1 MRTPKRSATLGG
13 LISAALLCCLLA
25 FPLAASAASPWWQ
38 VVTGARPTNLW
49 EPQDNLQEIK
59 VEAGKISGLPAT
71 AAKIVAAGKAVGCL
85 GVDDPGGKGKE
96 ICSKYGFGLSETAAQ
111 LKAVLE
117 PALGP
122 EVEVSGGPATVE
134 PFKVRVPE
142 IGAPAISFAQD
153 PPYTSAG
160 KFSTKV
166 LAEGGSGRISIIATN
181 VGDAAMD
188 SGKKALTITD
198 QLPAGIE
205 ATGAEAIA
213 GGTAPGVG
221 PVSCEVKAAE
231 LVSCTFKGQLQPFN
245 SIEVEIPVRL
255 TGEPPAQ
262 SPVGEV
268 VVSGGNAQPKAVEQA
283 LEVSPDPTPFG
294 LEYFS
299 SRVEEE
305 GGELATRA
313 GGHPFQLT
321 TALQFNSGRMKP
333 SVDPN
338 QRAVEQ
344 PAQPRNFRFPL
355 PAGLTGV
362 VASLPTCSLTDFGTE
377 AKETT
382 NSCPDEAAIGA
393 ASVSFYLAGAIG
405 FARPAVPVFNLPPA
419 VGEPARFGFT
429 IANVPII
436 IDTEVDP
443 DHEYQVIA
451 TVRNASQVPEALGAT
466 LAIWGTPGDPRH
478 DNSRGWGCVYNIG
491 TPGICQRPPGL
502 GEEAFLRLPVSC
514 AAPMDFGVEVE
525 PWNVPFGTQIAKAGL
540 AGPLMSGCNQVSF
553 DPEIT
558 AAPTSRLAGNPSGLD
573 FGLQMPNNGLLPK
586 DAIAEGQAKR
596 VEVALPQGMTVNP
609 SQAEG
614 LVGCSVADLA
624 RERYDSAPGEG
635 CPEASKV
642 GELKIQTPILKEEA
656 RGSLYVASPFANPFG
671 SLIALYMVAKIPE
684 RGILVKQAGLVKADP
699 NTGQLTTIFD
709 DLPQIPFS
717 AVKLSLRAGA
727 RSSLVTPPACGSYD
741 VVAKFTPWSAKDPNN
756 PTQAEI
762 VPRTSSFAIERGV
775 NGGACPS
782 GATPP
787 FHPGLNAGT
796 INNAAKSYSPFNL
809 RLTRNDGEQEFTNF
823 SIKLP
828 PGVIGKLAGISTCS
842 DAQIAAATART
853 GPNGAQEEIDNPSC
867 PANSLVGRTLV
878 GSGVGASLTYVP
890 GKLYMAGPYHG
901 AKLSVLAITP
911 AKVGPFDLGTVVVRQ
926 ALKVNPETA
935 EVFVDATGSDPLPH
949 IIQGIEV
956 HLRDIVVEVDRP
968 EFVLNPTNCNR
979 TSTASTVLGSG
990 LDFASA
996 ADNEPVTVTSPFQA
1010 ADCSSLGFKPKLSL
1024 QLLGGTKR
1032 GATPRLKAVL
1042 EARKGDANIG
1052 KAQVTLPHSAFL
1064 EQGHI
1069 RTVCTRVQ
1077 FNSGTGNGEGCP
1089 KGSIYGK
1096 AKAITPLLD
1105 EPLQGK
1111 VYLRS
1116 SNHELPDLV
1125 AALHSSK
1132 ADINLVGRIDSLNGR
1147 IRNTFEGVPDAPV
1160 TKFILEMQGGK
1171 KGLIVNS
1178 TDICKGKHRAIA
1190 AFTGQNGK
1198 LHEFK
1203 PEVKAK
1209 CGGKGKKAKRGR
1221 GRGR

>member
-1 MRTPKRSATLGG
+1 MRTSKCFA
-13 LISAALLCCLLA
+13 LIPAAALLCCLLA
-25 FPLAASAASPWWQ
+25 FPLAASAAPSPWWQ
-38 VVTGARPTNLW
+38 VVTGSRPTNLW
-49 EPQDNLQEIK
+49 EPEDNLQEIK

-71 AAKIVAAGKAVGCL
+71 AAKIVVAGKALGCL

-96 ICSKYGFGLSETAAQ
+96 ICAEYGFGLSESAAQ
-111 LKAVLE
+111 LQAALE

-122 EVEVSGGPATVE
+122 EVEVTGGPTAAA
-134 PFKVRVPE
+134 PFEVRVPE
-142 IGAPAISFAQD
+142 ISAPKVGFAQD

-160 KFSTKV
+160 KFTTKV

-181 VGDAAMD
+181 IGDAPMD

-198 QLPAGIE
+198 QLPTGIE

-213 GGTAPGVG
+213 GGNAPGVG
-221 PVSCEVKAAE
+221 PVSCEVKAPGS

-255 TGEPPAQ
+255 PGEPPTQ
-262 SPVGEV
+262 SPPGEV
-268 VVSGGNAQPKAVEQA
+268 IVSGGNAPPKAVAQN
-283 LEVSPDPTPFG
+283 LRVSPEPTPFG
-294 LEYFS
+294 IEYFS
-299 SRVEEE
+299 SGVEAE
-305 GGELATRA
+305 GGLPDTRA

-333 SVDPN
+333 SEDRN

-344 PAQPRNFRFPL
+344 PAQPRNLRFPL
-355 PAGLTGV
+355 PAGLTGN
-362 VASLPTCSLTDFGTE
+362 VASLPTCSFTDFSTE
-377 AKETT
+377 AAETT

-393 ASVSFYLAGAIG
+393 ASVSFFLAGAIG

-419 VGEPARFGFT
+419 IGEPARFGFT

-443 DHEYQVIA
+443 DREYRVIA
-451 TVRNASQVPEALGAT
+451 TVRNTSQVPEALGAT
-466 LAIWGTPGDPRH
+466 LAIWGVPGDPSH

-491 TPGICQRPPGL
+491 EPGSCQRPPGL

-514 AAPMDFGVEVE
+514 ATPMDFGTEVE
-525 PWNVPFGTQIAKAGL
+525 PWNVPFATQIAQAGL
-540 AGPLMSGCNQVSF
+540 SGPLMSGCNQVSF

-558 AAPTSRLAGNPSGLD
+558 AAATSRLAGSPSGLD

-586 DAIAEGQAKR
+586 NAIAEGQAKR
-596 VEVALPQGMTVNP
+596 VEVALPQGMTLNP

-614 LVGCSVADLA
+614 LVGCSSADLD
-624 RERYDSAPGEG
+624 RERFDSAPGEG

-642 GELKIQTPILKEEA
+642 GELEIQTPLLKEQA
-656 RGSLYVASPFANPFG
+656 RGSLYVATPFANPFN

-684 RGILVKQAGLVKADP
+684 RGVLIKQAGLVKPDP
-699 NTGQLTTIFD
+699 RTGQLTTIFD
-709 DLPQIPFS
+709 GLPQIPFS
-717 AVKLSLRAGA
+717 TVRLSLRAGA
-727 RSSLVTPPACGSYD
+727 RSSLVTPPACGSYE
-741 VVAKFTPWSAKDPNN
+741 VVARFTPWSAKDPNN
-756 PTQAEI
+756 PTEAEI

-775 NGGACPS
+775 GGGACPS

-787 FHPGLNAGT
+787 FHPGLFAGT
-796 INNAAKSYSPFNL
+796 INNAAKSYAPFDL

-828 PGVIGKLAGISTCS
+828 PGVIAKLAGVGTCT
-842 DAQIAAATART
+842 DAQIAAASART
-853 GPNGAQEEIDNPSC
+853 GPSGAQEEIDRPSC
-867 PANSLVGRTLV
+867 PSSSRVGRTLV

-890 GKLYMAGPYHG
+890 GTLYMAGPYHG
-901 AKLSVLAITP
+901 AKLSVVAITP

-926 ALKVNPETA
+926 ALKVDPETA

-956 HLRDIVVEVDRP
+956 HLRDIRVYVDRP
-968 EFVLNPTNCNR
+968 EFTLNPTNCDR

-996 ADNEPVTVTSPFQA
+996 SDNEPVTVTSPFQA

-1042 EARKGDANIG
+1042 QARKGDANIG
-1052 KAQVTLPHSAFL
+1052 RAQVTLPHSAFL
-1064 EQGHI
+1064 EQAHI

-1077 FNSGTGNGEGCP
+1077 FNSGAGNGEGCP

-1096 AKAITPLLD
+1096 AKAITPLLA
-1105 EPLQGK
+1105 EPLKGN

-1132 ADINLVGRIDSLNGR
+1132 VDVNLVGRIDSLNGR
-1147 IRNTFEGVPDAPV
+1147 IRNTFEAVPDAPV

-1178 TDICKGKHRAIA
+1178 TDICKGKHQAIA

-1203 PEVKAK
+1203 PTVKAR
-1209 CGGKGKKAKRGR
+1209 CGGGKKAKRGR
-1221 GRGR
+1221 ARVH

>member
-1 MRTPKRSATLGG
+1 MRLSTRFATLSG
-13 LISAALLCCLLA
+13 LVSAALLCCLLA
-25 FPLAASAASPWWQ
+25 FPLAASAAPSPWWQ
-38 VVTGARPTNLW
+38 LVTGSRPTNLW
-49 EPQDNLQEIK
+49 EPEDNLQEIN
-59 VEAGKISGLPAT
+59 VEVGKIEGAAAT
-71 AAKIVAAGKAVGCL
+71 AAKIVVGGKALGCL

-96 ICSKYGFGLSETAAQ
+96 ICAKYGFPLAETAAQ
-111 LKAVLE
+111 LQAALE
-117 PALGP
+117 QTLGP
-122 EVEVSGGPATVE
+122 EVEVTGGPATVE
-134 PFKVRVPE
+134 PFEVRVPE
-142 IGAPAISFAQD
+142 ISAPKVGFAQD
-153 PPYTSAG
+153 PPYTAAG
-160 KFSTKV
+160 HFATKI

-181 VGDAAMD
+181 IGDATMD

-205 ATGAEAIA
+205 ATGVEAIA

-221 PVSCEVKAAE
+221 PVDCEVKAPE
-231 LVSCTFKGQLQPFN
+231 FVSCSFKGQLAPFN
-245 SIEVEIPVRL
+245 SIEVEIPVKL
-255 TGEPPAQ
+255 TGEPPTQ
-262 SPVGEV
+262 SPPGEV
-268 VVSGGNAQPKAVEQA
+268 SVAGGNAAAKTLEQD
-283 LEVSPDPTPFG
+283 LRVSPDPTPFG
-294 LEYFS
+294 IEQFS

-305 GGELATRA
+305 GGAPATRA

-321 TALQFNSGRMKP
+321 TTLQFNSGRMKP
-333 SVDPN
+333 SEDRN

-355 PAGLTGV
+355 PVGFLGNIAT
-362 VASLPTCSLTDFGTE
+362 LPTCSLTDFGTE
-377 AKETT
+377 AAETT

-393 ASVSFYLAGAIG
+393 ASVSFFLAGAIG

-429 IANVPII
+429 IANVPIV

-451 TVRNASQVPEALGAT
+451 TVNNASQVPEALGAT

-491 TPGICQRPPGL
+491 DPGICRRPPGL
-502 GEEAFLRLPVSC
+502 GEDAFLRMPVSC
-514 AAPMDFGVEVE
+514 STPMDFGVEVE
-525 PWNVPFGTQIAKAGL
+525 PWNVPFGTGIAEAGL
-540 AGPLMSGCNQVSF
+540 LGSLMSGCNQVPF
-553 DPEIT
+553 DPAVL
-558 AAPTSRLAGNPSGLD
+558 AAPTSKLAGSPSGLD
-573 FGLQMPNNGLLPK
+573 FQLEMPNSGLLNK
-586 DAIAEGQAKR
+586 DAIAEGQAETI
-596 VEVALPQGMTVNP
+596 EVTLPEGMTVNP

-614 LVGCSVADLA
+614 LVGCSPADLA

-642 GELKIQTPILKEEA
+642 GEVQIQTPILKEEA
-656 RGSLYVASPFANPFG
+656 RGSLYVATPFDNPYDA
-671 SLIALYMVAKIPE
+671 LIALYMVARIPE
-684 RGILVKQAGLVKADP
+684 RGIVVKQAGVVEADSR
-699 NTGQLTTIFD
+699 TGQLTSAFEG
-709 DLPQIPFS
+709 LPQIPVS
-717 AVKLSLRAGA
+717 GVKLHLRSGA
-727 RSSLVTPPACGSYD
+727 RSSLVTPPTCGRYD
-741 VVAKFTPWSAKDPNN
+741 VVAEFLPWSAPNLEE
-756 PTQAEI
+756 PGAEEFI
-762 VPRTSSFAIERGV
+762 TRTASFEIERGV

-828 PGVIGKLAGISTCS
+828 PGVIGKLAGVDVCS
-842 DAQIAAATART
+842 DAGIAAATART
-853 GPNGAQEEIDNPSC
+853 GPNGAQEEIDRPSC

-890 GKLYMAGPYHG
+890 GEVYMAGPYNG
-901 AKLSVLAITP
+901 AKLSVVAITP

-926 ALKVNPETA
+926 ALKVNSETA

-949 IIQGIEV
+949 IIEGIEV
-956 HLRDIVVEVDRP
+956 HLRDIRVYVDRP
-968 EFVLNPTNCNR
+968 DFVLNPTNCDR

-1024 QLLGGTKR
+1024 RLLGGTKR

-1052 KAQVTLPHSAFL
+1052 KARVTLPHSAFL
-1064 EQGHI
+1064 EQSHI

-1077 FNSGTGNGEGCP
+1077 FNSGAGNGEGCP

-1105 EPLQGK
+1105 EPLQGN

-1160 TKFILEMQGGK
+1160 TKFVLEMQGGK

-1203 PEVKAK
+1203 PAVKAK
-1209 CGGKGKKAKRGR
+1209 CGGKKARKGKSRVR
-1221 GRGR
+1221 